1 MSDTETPR
9 RTVREVTRR
18 NILDALTGETPVLS
32 IAAQKTAKK
41 QKEEQCKM
49 EKNLEV
55 LYERRDMLLDKLL
68 RMNESIRKENVST
81 HLLRLHLETLR
92 RTADEYD
99 KNYADI
105 SALLSKDDRVDLR
118 KEYVTFEELH
128 NQLYVC
134 LQMKIGSIATEAN
147 QNQVA
152 VQPPVYVPQAPQLH
166 APFPTFD
173 GNPENWY
180 SFKNLFTSL
189 MSRYPNETP
198 AMKILHLRNSLIGE
212 AKEKID
218 QQVVNNNDYNMA
230 WKILTDA
237 YEDRRLIM
245 DTHIDALLD
254 IPKVSKDNRGKSISN
269 MVEISVK
276 HTDALKSH
284 GYPVDGLSELILV
297 NVLYKKLDGDTQ
309 EQWESKLG
317 SGQMPDFTVFMDF
330 LKEKGRVLQRTTR
343 FQQQAF
349 QQSSAPGKL
358 RQPAMQ
364 KQSAPFAS
372 KSFIQTMKETCP
384 CCKEEHSIYKCT
396 KFQELNT
403 EERKSIAMKSMLCY
417 NCLKSKHR
425 VADCPSDQ
433 GCKIQGCGRRHH
445 SMLHPTGAQR
455 DLVELQQSQI
465 AKPTEQPASPETSE
479 CESSATTLCGS
490 IGGTKRQVLLSTAE
504 VLVIGQNGVRVKSR
518 ALLDSGSDS
527 NIVTEKLAAKL
538 NLQLQPVDLPI
549 SGLNDIQTRVKY
561 IVSTNII
568 SRVNQFSTSILD
580 FLVVP
585 KVTSNLPVTD
595 VDHRSWPLPPG
606 LQLADPSFHVP
617 GEIDLIIGNE
627 IFFDLIK
634 QGRLKLDNAA
644 TLTET
649 ELGWVV
655 GGSVQTRKSRT
666 SARVCQ
672 LSHQEE
678 MLSKTLQ
685 QFWEIENVGA
695 ESKMS
700 VAEALVEE
708 HFVTTHTR
716 NGDGR
721 YTVRFP
727 FNEFQHTLG
736 DSYETASKRLDKLLI
751 ALTKDPLKREQYFSF
766 MSEYR
771 SLGHMEEVSEDD
783 RSGYYIPHHAVYKAT
798 SSTTKIRVVFDAS
811 ARTTTGVALND
822 IVCVGPTVQSDL
834 QSIILRFCSHP
845 IVLTADIPKM
855 YRQIL
860 LHKDDR
866 NFQKILWVNDSG
878 VRTVY
883 KLSTVTYGVASSPH
897 HATRTLIQLA
907 TDEGKTFPLAEQVIR
922 HDSYVDDFLTGGKT
936 VNEVVSIYKELS
948 TLLQLGGFGVHKFC
962 SNDPAVLSEIPE
974 ELQET
979 CVSFEDTG
987 INNTIRTLG
996 LIWNPLED
1004 YFTFCVQTINEE
1016 ISTTKRKVLS
1026 DIGRLFDPL
1035 GFLGP
1040 IITAAKLVMQDIWR
1054 VGLNWDDELPEE
1066 IQQKWIQFRR
1076 QLPVVNEMRKPR
1088 CVIPGDAI
1096 RIELHGYSDASKR
1109 AYGAVVYARCIAAD
1123 GSISVKLVASKSRV
1137 APIKPVTIPRLELC
1151 GAKLLAELVEKI
1163 TSTMNIK
1170 FDDVTLWCDS
1180 SIVLCWLK
1188 KSPSALNQFVS
1199 NRVAAVVEMTS
1210 GYRWQYVQSANNP
1223 ADVISRGASPEE
1235 LLSNEL
1241 WWNGAP
1247 NLQQASPRPDE
1258 SETIEEIPEMKT
1270 ATVLTTV
1277 EKPASISLDRVS
1289 NYRKLQRAWAYVL
1302 RFIDLTKHKRRDVTS
1317 IKAVEMTNAER
1328 AIFLVIQQEA
1338 FGDLKKNLQSGS
1350 SKRHSYSNLAPFIG
1364 LDGLIRVGGRLKY
1377 SAIPYDGKH
1386 QVLLPERH
1394 YVTEALIRR
1403 LHEEHHHVGQ
1413 GGLLAIV
1420 RERYWPLRAKSAIK
1434 RILSGCQI
1442 CAKHRPTFGKQIMGD
1457 LPEHRVTPAP
1467 VFSKVGVDYAG
1478 PFLLKPEVRSTKSF
1492 KAYVIVFVC
1501 MAVKAIH
1508 FELVSNLTS
1517 ENFIAALH
1525 RFSSRRGIPSDIF
1538 SDNGT
1543 SFVGANHE
1551 LAALNSLFND
1561 QLHQG
1566 KLGEFCATRGITW
1579 HFIPPRSPHFG
1590 GIWEAGVKSLKYHM
1604 KRIIGETRL
1613 TTEEMNTFLAQ
1624 TEAILNSRP
1633 LSAMSEDPSD
1643 MGILT
1648 PSHFLIGRSA
1658 VAIPEPSYATEKVSR
1673 LSRWQHI
1680 QFMQQHFWNRWSKEY
1695 LHHLQTRQK
1704 WHGEVKRFDIGA
1716 LVLLVDENVPP
1727 QQWRRGRIVA
1737 THPGNDEA
1745 VRVVTVRTATGEFK
1759 RAVTK
1764 IALLPSVEPSA
1775 STGGV

>member
-1 MSDTETPR
+1 
-9 RTVREVTRR
+9 
-18 NILDALTGETPVLS
+18 
-32 IAAQKTAKK
+32 
-41 QKEEQCKM
+41 
-49 EKNLEV
+49 
-55 LYERRDMLLDKLL
+55 
-68 RMNESIRKENVST
+68 
-81 HLLRLHLETLR
+81 
-92 RTADEYD
+92 
-99 KNYADI
+99 
-105 SALLSKDDRVDLR
+105 
-118 KEYVTFEELH
+118 
-128 NQLYVC
+128 
-134 LQMKIGSIATEAN
+134 
-147 QNQVA
+147 
-152 VQPPVYVPQAPQLH
+152 
-166 APFPTFD
+166 
-173 GNPENWY
+173 
-180 SFKNLFTSL
+180 
-189 MSRYPNETP
+189 
-198 AMKILHLRNSLIGE
+198 MKILHLRNSLIGE

-254 IPKVSKDNRGKSISN
+254 NPKVSKDNRGKSISN

-309 EQWESKLG
+309 EQWESKLLG

-372 KSFIQTMKETCP
+372 KSFIQTIKETCP

-518 ALLDSGSDS
+518 ALLDSGSD
-527 NIVTEKLAAKL
+527 N
-538 NLQLQPVDLPI
+538 
-549 SGLNDIQTRVKY
+549 
-561 IVSTNII
+561 
-568 SRVNQFSTSILD
+568 

-644 TLTET
+644 ILTET
-649 ELGWVV
+649 ELGWAV

-666 SARVCQ
+666 SGRVCQ
-672 LSHQEE
+672 LSHQEK

-771 SLGHMEEVSEDD
+771 SLGHMEE
-783 RSGYYIPHHAVYKAT
+783 AT

-866 NFQKILWVNDSG
+866 NFQKILWVDDSG

-883 KLSTVTYGVASSPH
+883 KLSTAVTYGVASSPH

-922 HDSYVDDFLTGGKT
+922 YDSYVDDFLTGGKT

-1016 ISTTKRKVLS
+1016 ITTTKRKVLS
-1026 DIGRLFDPL
+1026 GDS
-1035 GFLGP
+1035 
-1040 IITAAKLVMQDIWR
+1040 KLVMQDIWR

-1096 RIELHGYSDASKR
+1096 RIELHG
-1109 AYGAVVYARCIAAD
+1109 
-1123 GSISVKLVASKSRV
+1123 
-1137 APIKPVTIPRLELC
+1137 
-1151 GAKLLAELVEKI
+1151 
-1163 TSTMNIK
+1163 
-1170 FDDVTLWCDS
+1170 
-1180 SIVLCWLK
+1180 
-1188 KSPSALNQFVS
+1188 
-1199 NRVAAVVEMTS
+1199 
-1210 GYRWQYVQSANNP
+1210 
-1223 ADVISRGASPEE
+1223 
-1235 LLSNEL
+1235 
-1241 WWNGAP
+1241 
-1247 NLQQASPRPDE
+1247 
-1258 SETIEEIPEMKT
+1258 
-1270 ATVLTTV
+1270 
-1277 EKPASISLDRVS
+1277 
-1289 NYRKLQRAWAYVL
+1289 
-1302 RFIDLTKHKRRDVTS
+1302 
-1317 IKAVEMTNAER
+1317 
-1328 AIFLVIQQEA
+1328 
-1338 FGDLKKNLQSGS
+1338 
-1350 SKRHSYSNLAPFIG
+1350 
-1364 LDGLIRVGGRLKY
+1364 
-1377 SAIPYDGKH
+1377 
-1386 QVLLPERH
+1386 
-1394 YVTEALIRR
+1394 
-1403 LHEEHHHVGQ
+1403 
-1413 GGLLAIV
+1413 
-1420 RERYWPLRAKSAIK
+1420 
-1434 RILSGCQI
+1434 RIC
-1442 CAKHRPTFGKQIMGD
+1442 
-1457 LPEHRVTPAP
+1457 
-1467 VFSKVGVDYAG
+1467 
-1478 PFLLKPEVRSTKSF
+1478 
-1492 KAYVIVFVC
+1492 
-1501 MAVKAIH
+1501 
-1508 FELVSNLTS
+1508 
-1517 ENFIAALH
+1517 
-1525 RFSSRRGIPSDIF
+1525 
-1538 SDNGT
+1538 
-1543 SFVGANHE
+1543 
-1551 LAALNSLFND
+1551 
-1561 QLHQG
+1561 
-1566 KLGEFCATRGITW
+1566 
-1579 HFIPPRSPHFG
+1579 
-1590 GIWEAGVKSLKYHM
+1590 
-1604 KRIIGETRL
+1604 
-1613 TTEEMNTFLAQ
+1613 
-1624 TEAILNSRP
+1624 
-1633 LSAMSEDPSD
+1633 
-1643 MGILT
+1643 
-1648 PSHFLIGRSA
+1648 
-1658 VAIPEPSYATEKVSR
+1658 
-1673 LSRWQHI
+1673 
-1680 QFMQQHFWNRWSKEY
+1680 
-1695 LHHLQTRQK
+1695 
-1704 WHGEVKRFDIGA
+1704 
-1716 LVLLVDENVPP
+1716 
-1727 QQWRRGRIVA
+1727 
-1737 THPGNDEA
+1737 
-1745 VRVVTVRTATGEFK
+1745 
-1759 RAVTK
+1759 
-1764 IALLPSVEPSA
+1764 
-1775 STGGV
+1775 